1 MSIRANVLEIS
12 KDIPENVKLV
22 AVSKTKSNDEILEAY
37 HSGHIIF
44 GENKVQEL
52 IRKQQ
57 DLPKDIEWHYI
68 GHLQRNKVK
77 FLVSFVHLIHAV
89 DSMRLLRTL
98 QNEAKKANRKVA
110 CLLQMHIA
118 QETTKFGLN
127 MNELK
132 EILESDDICEFDHVE
147 IKGLMGMATYTT
159 DKEKIRKEF
168 QFLKHCFDTV
178 KVNYFKNTDS
188 FSEIS
193 MGMSGDYA
201 IAIEEGSTIVRIGSL
216 IFGDRNYS

>member
-1 MSIRANVLEIS
+1 
-12 KDIPENVKLV
+12 
-22 AVSKTKSNDEILEAY
+22 
-37 HSGHIIF
+37 
-44 GENKVQEL
+44 
-52 IRKQQ
+52 
-57 DLPKDIEWHYI
+57 
-68 GHLQRNKVK
+68 
-77 FLVSFVHLIHAV
+77 
-89 DSMRLLRTL
+89 
-98 QNEAKKANRKVA
+98 
-110 CLLQMHIA
+110 MHIA
-118 QETTKFGLN
+118 QESTKFGLN

-147 IKGLMGMATYTT
+147 IKGLMGMATFTT
-159 DKEKIRKEF
+159 DKDKIRKEF
-168 QFLKHCFDTV
+168 QFLKHCFDIV